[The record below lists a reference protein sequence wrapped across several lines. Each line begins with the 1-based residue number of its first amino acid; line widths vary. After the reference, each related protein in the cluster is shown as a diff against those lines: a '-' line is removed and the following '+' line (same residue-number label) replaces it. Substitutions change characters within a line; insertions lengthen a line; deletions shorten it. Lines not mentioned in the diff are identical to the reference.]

1 MVINGANMLLISN
14 NSGILLNKKHSY
26 LLSQHNNLH
35 TMNAKEIS
43 LKEGEVKPVV
53 DHLNDLLA
61 NYHIH
66 YQKLRG
72 CHWNVKGQS
81 FFTLHIKFEE
91 LYTAALLTIDELAE
105 RILTLGKAP
114 YSTFDDYIKTSTLK
128 EINTIGLKDTAMVKA
143 LIEDMA
149 KLIQMERELLEITAD
164 AGDDGTNDMV
174 NRFMQFKEKN
184 TWMLRSFV
192 NED

>member
-1 MVINGANMLLISN
+1 MDAKKIS
-14 NSGILLNKKHSY
+14 LNE
-26 LLSQHNNLH
+26 
-35 TMNAKEIS
+35 KEI
-43 LKEGEVKPVV
+43 KPVV

-72 CHWNVKGQS
+72 CHWNVKGQN

-91 LYTAALLTIDELAE
+91 LYNNAVLTIDELAE
-105 RILTLGKAP
+105 RVLTLGKP
-114 YSTFDDYIKTSTLK
+114 PISTFADYIKVSKIK

-143 LIEDMA
+143 IIDDMSTLIS
-149 KLIQMERELLEITAD
+149 LEREIMEISD
-164 AGDDGTNDMV
+164 EAGDDGTNDMI
-174 NRFMQFKEKN
+174 NKFMQFKEKN
-184 TWMLRSFV
+184 TWMLRSFI

>member
-1 MVINGANMLLISN
+1 MDAKKIS
-14 NSGILLNKKHSY
+14 LNE
-26 LLSQHNNLH
+26 
-35 TMNAKEIS
+35 KEI
-43 LKEGEVKPVV
+43 KPVV

-72 CHWNVKGQS
+72 CHWNVKGQN

-91 LYTAALLTIDELAE
+91 LYNNAVITIDELAE
-105 RILTLGKAP
+105 RILTLGKP
-114 YSTFDDYIKTSTLK
+114 PISTFADYIKVSKIK

-143 LIEDMA
+143 LIDDMA
-149 KLIQMERELLEITAD
+149 TLISLEREIMEISEE
-164 AGDDGTNDMV
+164 AGDDGTNDMI
-174 NRFMQFKEKN
+174 NKFMRFKEKN
-184 TWMLRSFV
+184 TWMLRSFI

>member
-1 MVINGANMLLISN
+1 MPLKA
-14 NSGILLNKKHSY
+14 
-26 LLSQHNNLH
+26 LLSNPKHIHNY
-35 TMNAKEIS
+35 TMDAKEIS
-43 LKEGEVKPVV
+43 LEEKKVKPVV

-72 CHWNVKGQS
+72 CHWNVKGKS
-81 FFTLHIKFEE
+81 FFTLHVKFEE
-91 LYTAALLTIDELAE
+91 LYTVALTTIDELAE
-105 RILTLGKAP
+105 RILTLGKPP
-114 YSTFDDYIKTSTLK
+114 YSTFKDYISQSTLK
-128 EINTIGLKDTAMVKA
+128 EINTIGMLDTDMVKA
-143 LIEDMA
+143 IIEDMA
-149 KLIQMERELLEITAD
+149 SLIEMEREILEITD
-164 AGDDGTNDMV
+164 KAGDDGTNDMV